1 MKITFK
7 LINNE
12 YVVTVN
18 GCPHTF
24 PTSKEAWEFI
34 FNTRKEV
41 A

>member
-7 LINNE
+7 RINQQ

-18 GCPHTF
+18 GHSYTF
-24 PTSKEAWEFI
+24 ATSKEAWDFI
-34 FNTRKEV
+34 INTRKEV

>member
-7 LINNE
+7 RTNQQ

-18 GCPHTF
+18 GCTYTF
-24 PTSKEAWEFI
+24 ATSKDAWNFI
-34 FNTRKEV
+34 INVRKEV

>member
-7 LINNE
+7 RTNQQ

-18 GCPHTF
+18 GIPHTF
-24 PTSKEAWEFI
+24 STSRDAWEFI
-34 FNTRKEV
+34 INTRKEV